1 MLLPLQAVVDEVEA
15 FRAKVNDAVAVTDS
29 LNDHKQNWLE
39 QKSCLKAQIA
49 RFDAICSVVVYVRKQ
64 SLKFGISLVIIEY

>member
-1 MLLPLQAVVDEVEA
+1 VLLPLQAVVDEVDA

-49 RFDAICSVVVYVRKQ
+49 RFDAICSVIVYVRKNP
-64 SLKFGISLVIIEY
+64 SYLGSV